1 MPSGGVSLMSPTNAK
16 PKPNALVVSFTETG
30 RDPRV
35 LRHIRLLEERFE
47 LTVIG
52 YGPQPKFLGTFLT
65 LKAPME
71 RSLANLLPLLVNY
84 GLRLAA
90 LVLGL
95 YSLYYLLDFRV
106 VSAKGLV
113 NGRRFDVIIANDF
126 ETAPF
131 AAWLTSRSKGKFFV
145 DAHEYTPD
153 EFDGFLHR
161 FFLSRYRLWLCTK
174 VHKRAE
180 YIVTVSEGLARKY
193 SQILGNRE
201 IGVLW
206 NTPPFQDLAPSKV
219 DNQQIGI
226 IHHGIA
232 ARIRRIEN
240 MIELAG
246 LLDERFSVTFML
258 VGNDPKYFDE
268 LVELG
273 AKYPNVFFVNP
284 VPTLEIARFTNSFD
298 VGLLLVPETTLNA
311 EYALPNKFFEYIQA
325 RLAIAIGPSKEMRG
339 IVSNYA
345 NGVVT
350 DSISP
355 SEMATKLNSLSG
367 EDIQEFKDAS
377 HQAAQILNWDQASKT
392 WISRILGKSL
402 NS

>member
-1 MPSGGVSLMSPTNAK
+1 MSPNNAEHK
-16 PKPNALVVSFTETG
+16 PTALIISFTETR

-52 YGPQPKFLGTFLT
+52 YGPPASLNGTFLA
-65 LKAPME
+65 LRAPMKPKI
-71 RSLANLLPLLVNY
+71 SNLITRGSNF

-95 YSLYYLLDFRV
+95 YSLHYWLDFRV
-106 VSAKGLV
+106 GSAKGLV
-113 NGRRFDVIIANDF
+113 KNKRFDVIIANDF

-131 AAWLTSRSKGKFFV
+131 AAWLSSRSRGKFFV
-145 DAHEYTPD
+145 DAHEYWPD
-153 EFDGFLHR
+153 QYDRFWHR
-161 FFLSRYRLWLCTK
+161 FFFSRFRLWLCTQF
-174 VHKRAE
+174 HNQAE
-180 YIVTVSEGLARKY
+180 YIVTVSGGLATKY

-219 DNQQIGI
+219 DNQEIRI

-232 ARIRRIEN
+232 ARIRKIEN

-258 VGNDPKYFDE
+258 VRKNDPEYFDE
-268 LVELG
+268 LVKLG
-273 AKYPNVFFVNP
+273 ARYPNVFFVDP
-284 VPTLEIARFTNSFD
+284 VPTLEIASFTNSFD
-298 VGLLLVPETTLNA
+298 VGLLLVSETTVNL

-339 IVSNYA
+339 IVSHYD

-350 DSISP
+350 ESISP
-355 SEMATKLNSLSG
+355 VEMANKLNSLSG
-367 EDIQEFKDAS
+367 EEIQEFKNAS
-377 HQAAQILNWDQASKT
+377 DRAARFLNWDQASKD
-392 WISRILGKSL
+392 WISRILGKRL
-402 NS
+402 DT

>member
-1 MPSGGVSLMSPTNAK
+1 MSPNSSP
-16 PKPNALVVSFTETG
+16 PKPAALIVSFTETR

-52 YGPQPKFLGTFLT
+52 YGPPPPFVGTFLA

-71 RSLANLLPLLVNY
+71 RSLANSIVSVSNF
-84 GLRLAA
+84 GFRLAA

-95 YSLYYLLDFRV
+95 YSVHYWLDFRV
-106 VSAKGLV
+106 GSAKGLLK
-113 NGRRFDVIIANDF
+113 NKRFDVIIANDF

-131 AAWLTSRSKGKFFV
+131 AAWLSSRSRGKFFV

-161 FFLSRYRLWLCTK
+161 FFLSRFRLWLCTQF
-174 VHKRAE
+174 HNRAE
-180 YIVTVSEGLARKY
+180 YIVTVSDGLARRY
-193 SQILGNRE
+193 SQILGSRE

-219 DNQQIGI
+219 DNQEIKI

-232 ARIRRIEN
+232 ARIRKIEN

-246 LLDERFSVTFML
+246 LLDKRFSVTFML
-258 VGNDPKYFDE
+258 VRNDPEYFGE
-268 LVELG
+268 LVKLG
-273 AKYPNVFFVNP
+273 ARFRNVFFVDP
-284 VPTLEIARFTNSFD
+284 VPTLEIARFTNSYD
-298 VGLLLVPETTLNA
+298 VGLLLLPETTLNA

-339 IVSNYA
+339 IVSHYD

-350 DSISP
+350 ESISP
-355 SEMATKLNSLSG
+355 LEVANNLNALSG
-367 EDIQEFKDAS
+367 EEIQEFKNAS
-377 HQAAQILNWDQASKT
+377 DRAARILNWDQASKD
-392 WISRILGKSL
+392 WISRILGKRL
-402 NS
+402 DT